1 MKYKRADHEL
11 LYLFVSKF
19 FVFNRYPFIIKR
31 MALVAPPT
39 AFDERRISRK
49 LTINIDQHEVNVR
62 PIIKGMYSSFIVIPT
77 TNLLSDM

>member
-1 MKYKRADHEL
+1 
-11 LYLFVSKF
+11 
-19 FVFNRYPFIIKR
+19 

-62 PIIKGMYSSFIVIPT
+62 PIIKGMYLYNVYLIYAMDRMTHF
-77 TNLLSDM
+77 LLLLLLL

>member
-1 MKYKRADHEL
+1 
-11 LYLFVSKF
+11 
-19 FVFNRYPFIIKR
+19 

-62 PIIKGMYSSFIVIPT
+62 PIIKGMYAFYYTVQDHHDSFSFHSI
-77 TNLLSDM
+77 

>member
-1 MKYKRADHEL
+1 
-11 LYLFVSKF
+11 
-19 FVFNRYPFIIKR
+19 

-62 PIIKGMYSSFIVIPT
+62 PIIKGMYSSFLVIPT